1 MIGAILAP
9 ISGKLLDTFGSK
21 RPILI
26 GILITMIGWGG
37 LSFSL
42 GHIGAVGVVI
52 GHVFYMIG
60 IGLCYSNLMTVG
72 MNQIAK
78 DLQSDGNAVF
88 NTLQQFAGAV
98 ATALVAVIINF
109 VQKNSHLPLQNAT
122 TLGSKIAMFVILALM
137 GLAFIGCLRLFAK
150 SNT

>member
-1 MIGAILAP
+1 M
-9 ISGKLLDTFGSK
+9 
-21 RPILI
+21 
-26 GILITMIGWGG
+26 
-37 LSFSL
+37 
-42 GHIGAVGVVI
+42 GHIGALGVVA

-60 IGLCYSNLMTVG
+60 IGLCYSNLMAVG

-109 VQKNSHLPLQNAT
+109 VQKNSHLSLQNAT
-122 TLGSKIAMFVILALM
+122 TLGSKIAMFVILGLM

-150 SNT
+150 TDN